1 MNRTQMNKI
10 ARRMIAQIAEEHELN
25 SCEIGLPGCML
36 TFGVAPAHKHK
47 RIHYHTAEEL
57 ADYNEW
63 VAACQFCHDKIEVDR
78 KLTEDIFKVL
88 RPN

>member
-10 ARRMIAQIAEEHELN
+10 ARRMIADTARDNDIT
-25 SCEIGLPGCML
+25 SCEIGLPDCMQ
-36 TFGVAPAHKHK
+36 TFGIAPAHKRK
-47 RIHYHTAEEL
+47 RIHYRTAEEL
-57 ADYNEW
+57 ADLNEW
-63 VAACQFCHDKIEVDR
+63 VAACQSCHDKIEVDR